1 MSDEKAFASVVSK
14 ALNLPSAQPGLTPEA
29 KRQFQESLQARLAKD
44 IRAQSLLNP
53 LLKSDQ
59 TFDRS
64 LGDIYL
70 FLEDRKICAACP
82 ESLSS
87 CPKEAQGYRQTP
99 TYDADKDQIVL
110 VPQPC
115 PYLKEKIK
123 RIANIWPAVS
133 QSYAVYNDA
142 SRFLLTLRERK
153 NRDQL
158 ADSAKALK
166 AILSLQSGWDK
177 KAVQPGL
184 AFYSINGFSLSHSL
198 LATVTLL
205 FASSGVKVGFLS
217 MPMLFNDLSDFSYE
231 SQQLARNML
240 AEAAQLPVLCLDDFT
255 LPTRKMPQDALI
267 KDLLPFI
274 RSRNCP
280 GKLTFF
286 SMSQDKTPVTI
297 ASTLYRGLDQ
307 QGLVLEAFRDIAKK
321 LTIKDLP
328 L

>member
-1 MSDEKAFASVVSK
+1 
-14 ALNLPSAQPGLTPEA
+14 
-29 KRQFQESLQARLAKD
+29 
-44 IRAQSLLNP
+44 
-53 LLKSDQ
+53 
-59 TFDRS
+59 

-70 FLEDRKICAACP
+70 LLEDRKVCAACP
-82 ESLSS
+82 ESLSG
-87 CPKEAQGYRQTP
+87 CPKEAQGFQRFP

-115 PYLKEKIK
+115 PYLKEKNK

-133 QSYAVYNDA
+133 QSYSVYNEA
-142 SRFLLTLRERK
+142 SRFLLTLKARK

-158 ADSAKALK
+158 SDCAKALK
-166 AILSLQSGWDK
+166 AILSLESGWDK
-177 KAVQPGL
+177 KAIQPGL
-184 AFYSINGFSLSHSL
+184 AFYSINGFSLSHDL

-205 FASSGVKVGFLS
+205 FASAGEKVGFLS

-231 SQQLARNML
+231 SQHLAKTML
-240 AEAAQLPVLCLDDFT
+240 AEAAALPVLCLDDFSF
-255 LPTRKMPQDALI
+255 PTRKIPQDALI

-286 SMSQDKTPVTI
+286 SLSQDKTPVSI

-307 QGLVLEAFRDIAKK
+307 QGLVLEAFRDIARKI
-321 LTIKDLP
+321 TIKDLP